1 MSSASKHI
9 SPQYKTILCNQPD
22 CKFGSANCNFAHS
35 QDELRTVQQNL
46 AEINPNYKGTLCKYF
61 MSTGQCEFGSICQYA
76 HGDQELRKPSQHQ
89 PMAVQGPHLKQ
100 NYNQSYLNSYS
111 NSPQYKTQI
120 CKNFQDSGHCDF
132 GSHCQFAHGPLELR
146 TLSDNLVHQQAQQM
160 INPGPFKAPVQV
172 TRVPPRV
179 QELCKSWLQTG
190 MCTIRGQC
198 GAAHSLNEL
207 SAAGPVTKPH
217 QVQPCRN
224 LKDKGHC
231 PYGNNCQFSHSLQD
245 SPTVKPVK
253 VVLCQDFNN
262 GGHCDKGSS
271 CTFAHGLMELHE
283 YRTKQVPNYRTTL
296 CQTWNTKGTCM
307 YGETCMYAHGSHQLR
322 NKFVTG
328 GSGHF
333 VLGGGGSNGHFDF
346 GASGMPDCKRVRI

>member
-1 MSSASKHI
+1 MEM
-9 SPQYKTILCNQPD
+9 L
-22 CKFGSANCNFAHS
+22 
-35 QDELRTVQQNL
+35 L
-46 AEINPNYKGTLCKYF
+46 
-61 MSTGQCEFGSICQYA
+61 
-76 HGDQELRKPSQHQ
+76 
-89 PMAVQGPHLKQ
+89 HLTD
-100 NYNQSYLNSYS
+100 
-111 NSPQYKTQI
+111 PP
-120 CKNFQDSGHCDF
+120 
-132 GSHCQFAHGPLELR
+132 GPLELR
-146 TLSDNLVHQQAQQM
+146 TLSDNLVQAQQM

-231 PYGNNCQFSHSLQD
+231 PYGNNCQFSHSLQVGHKSSLKMRLLLNLRLFQD

-283 YRTKQVPNYRTTL
+283 YRTKQV
-296 CQTWNTKGTCM
+296 QTN
-307 YGETCMYAHGSHQLR
+307 
-322 NKFVTG
+322 FVTLYFLFYLYTHYRSRITELLSVRLG
-328 GSGHF
+328 TPKARVCTERRVCTLMEATNF
-333 VLGGGGSNGHFDF
+333 VTSLLLVAPMVVVLDTLFWVEVGLLDILTLVLVV
-346 GASGMPDCKRVRI
+346 CQIVRE